1 MIDPQAYLKILMAE
15 DISFFSGVPDSLLKD
30 FCACV
35 TDTLASTD
43 HIIAANEGA
52 AVGLAIGHH
61 LGAGKVPLVYL
72 QNSGLGNV
80 VNPLLSLASP
90 EVYGIPMLIM
100 IGWRGEPGFKDEPQH
115 VHQGRVMMPMLD
127 TMGIDAVILSD
138 ELEEAKAQTKRAA
151 ADARRTN
158 SPVALVIRKGLFGP
172 YANITAPND
181 LQISREEAIITAASA
196 VEEDAAIICTTGM
209 ASRELFEFR
218 ATKNEGH
225 HRDFLTVGGMGH
237 ASQIAL
243 GLALA
248 QNNRPVYCFDG
259 DGAAIMHMG
268 SMAISGQSDCNN
280 FVHIVFNNGAHA
292 SVGGQPTVGLDV
304 NLPLI
309 AKACGYSVIV
319 SVDTVEELVEAIADT
334 QNEHVGSSF
343 IEVKTR
349 AGNRKDIGRPTSTPA
364 QNKVDLMKFLGEN

>member
-1 MIDPQAYLKILMAE
+1 MIDPQSYLKILMTE
-15 DISFFSGVPDSLLKD
+15 NVSFFSGVPDSLLKD

-35 TDTLASTD
+35 TDTLSSTD
-43 HIIAANEGA
+43 HIIASNEGA

-61 LGAGKVPLVYL
+61 LGTGKLPLVYL
-72 QNSGLGNV
+72 QNSGLGNL

-100 IGWRGEPGFKDEPQH
+100 IGWRGEPGYKDEPQH
-115 VHQGRVMMPMLD
+115 VHQGKVTISMLD

-138 ELEEAKAQTKRAA
+138 ELEEAEAQTKKAA
-151 ADARRTN
+151 ADALRMK
-158 SPVALVIRKGLFGP
+158 SPVALVVSKGLFGP
-172 YANITAPND
+172 YANTPVPNNF
-181 LQISREEAIITAASA
+181 QISREEAIITAASA
-196 VEEDAAIICTTGM
+196 VEEDGVIICTTGM
-209 ASRELFEFR
+209 ASRELFESR
-218 ATKNEGH
+218 ASKNEGH

-248 QNNRPVYCFDG
+248 QSNRPVYCFDG
-259 DGAAIMHMG
+259 DGATIMHMG

-292 SVGGQPTVGLDV
+292 SVGGQPTMGLNI
-304 NLPLI
+304 NLPMI
-309 AKACGYSVIV
+309 AKACGYSVVV
-319 SVDTVEELVEAIADT
+319 SVDTVDGLIKAMTDA
-334 QNEHVGSSF
+334 QNNLFGSSF

-349 AGNRKDIGRPTSTPA
+349 AENRKDIGRPTSTPA
-364 QNKVDLMKFLGEN
+364 QNKVDLMKFLA